1 MDYLKIAE
9 NAAREAGQLLREN
22 FGKVK
27 EIEYKTKNSLVTEVD
42 RLSENLIVKVI
53 RESFPSHDIFA
64 EEAGRIS
71 NKSSHVWIID
81 PLDGTTNYAH
91 TYPCF
96 AISIALEVDG
106 AIRLGVVYDP
116 IRDEFFG
123 AELGQGAYLNENS
136 LKVSK
141 ASEIEESLLC
151 TGFTHDNEWMVDE
164 NLRHFENFIRRAQ
177 AVRRDGSAA
186 LDLCYV
192 ACGRYDG
199 FWELGLHS
207 WDTAAGSL
215 ILKEAGG
222 RITDFSGGSGVS
234 PISPT
239 GSGTGV
245 QREGFQRTAQ
255 EFNIYGEE
263 TLATNGLIHDEMI
276 KVLSLGRKNTIE

>member
-22 FGKVK
+22 LGKVK

-42 RLSENLIVKVI
+42 RLSENLIVKLI
-53 RESFPSHDIFA
+53 RANFPSHDIFA

-96 AISIALEVDG
+96 AISIALEVEG

-116 IRDEFFG
+116 IRDEFFS
-123 AELGQGAYLNENS
+123 AELGQGAYLNGNS
-136 LKVSK
+136 FKVSK
-141 ASEIEESLLC
+141 ASRIEESLLC
-151 TGFTHDNEWMVDE
+151 TGFTHEDEWMVDE

-215 ILKEAGG
+215 IVKEAGG
-222 RITDFSGGSGVS
+222 KITDFSGGAGVS
-234 PISPT
+234 QISPT
-239 GSGTGV
+239 GSGTWV

-276 KVLSLGRKNTIE
+276 KVLSLARQ

>member
-9 NAAREAGQLLREN
+9 IAAREAGQLLREN
-22 FGKVK
+22 LGKVK

-53 RESFPSHDIFA
+53 RENFPSHDILA

-96 AISIALEVDG
+96 AISIALEVEG

-116 IRDEFFG
+116 IRDEFFS
-123 AELGQGAYLNENS
+123 AELGQGAYLNGNS
-136 LKVSK
+136 FKVSR
-141 ASEIEESLLC
+141 ASKIEESLLC

-215 ILKEAGG
+215 LVKEAGG
-222 RITDFSGGSGVS
+222 KITDFSGGSGAS
-234 PISPT
+234 PIPPT
-239 GSGTGV
+239 GSGTGIK
-245 QREGFQRTAQ
+245 REGFKGTAQ

-276 KVLSLGRKNTIE
+276 RILSQGRKKHV

>member
-1 MDYLKIAE
+1 
-9 NAAREAGQLLREN
+9 
-22 FGKVK
+22 
-27 EIEYKTKNSLVTEVD
+27 
-42 RLSENLIVKVI
+42 
-53 RESFPSHDIFA
+53 
-64 EEAGRIS
+64 
-71 NKSSHVWIID
+71 
-81 PLDGTTNYAH
+81 
-91 TYPCF
+91 
-96 AISIALEVDG
+96 
-106 AIRLGVVYDP
+106 
-116 IRDEFFG
+116 
-123 AELGQGAYLNENS
+123 
-136 LKVSK
+136 SK
-141 ASEIEESLLC
+141 ASKIEESLLC

-164 NLRHFENFIRRAQ
+164 NLTHFENFIRRAQ

-234 PISPT
+234 LISPT

-245 QREGFQRTAQ
+245 QREGFQRTAP

-276 KVLSLGRKNTIE
+276 KVLSQGRKNTFE

>member
-9 NAAREAGQLLREN
+9 IAAREAGQLLIDN

-53 RESFPSHDIFA
+53 RENFPSHDILA

-96 AISIALEVDG
+96 AISIALEVEG
-106 AIRLGVVYDP
+106 VIRLGVVYDP
-116 IRDEFFG
+116 IRDEFFS
-123 AELGQGAYLNENS
+123 AELGQGAYLNGNS
-136 LKVSK
+136 FKVSK
-141 ASEIEESLLC
+141 ASKIEESLLC
-151 TGFTHDNEWMVDE
+151 TGFTHENEWMVDE

-215 ILKEAGG
+215 IVKEAGG
-222 RITDFSGGSGVS
+222 KITDFSGGSGAS
-234 PISPT
+234 PISQT
-239 GSGTGV
+239 GPGTRIK
-245 QREGFQRTAQ
+245 REGFKGTAQ

-276 KVLSLGRKNTIE
+276 RILSLGKEPHI

>member
-9 NAAREAGQLLREN
+9 NAARESGQLLREN
-22 FGKVK
+22 LGKVK

-42 RLSENLIVKVI
+42 RLSENLILKVI
-53 RESFPSHDIFA
+53 RENFPSHDIFA
-64 EEAGRIS
+64 EEAGRIG

-96 AISIALEVDG
+96 AISIALEVEG

-123 AELGQGAYLNENS
+123 AELGQGAYLNGNS
-136 LKVSK
+136 FKVSK
-141 ASEIEESLLC
+141 ASRIEESLLC
-151 TGFTHDNEWMVDE
+151 TGFTHENEWMVDE
-164 NLRHFENFIRRAQ
+164 NLTHFENFIRRAQ

-215 ILKEAGG
+215 IVKEAGG
-222 RITDFSGGSGVS
+222 KITDFSGGSGVS

-239 GSGTGV
+239 GSGTEIKRG
-245 QREGFQRTAQ
+245 GFQGSAQ

-276 KVLSLGRKNTIE
+276 KVLLLARQ